1 MGSGSHVNFL
11 VSWRSN
17 KNPFRFKPCCSNVP
31 KAHKSTSLPCLVLCS
46 VLHVADSFMTVE
58 LERPHCPISAHQ
70 SSFRSTGDAEGVG
83 YMGEWKPTE
92 PSRRL
97 LCAICSFLQK
107 PGIAYNRDK
116 LRVLGGQVL
125 AGFQIICLIV

>member
-1 MGSGSHVNFL
+1 MGSESHVNFL

-17 KNPFRFKPCCSNVP
+17 KNAFSFKPCCSNVP
-31 KAHKSTSLPCLVLCS
+31 KAHKATSLPCLVLCS
-46 VLHVADSFMTVE
+46 ILHVTDSSMTVE

-83 YMGEWKPTE
+83 YVGEWTMIE
-92 PSRRL
+92 LSSRL

-107 PGIAYNRDK
+107 PGIAYDPDK
-116 LRVLGGQVL
+116 LRVLGVPDNL
-125 AGFQIICLIV
+125 PYCVKL